1 MKKAPPGY
9 RLEERPLPSGESL
22 LMPVPDEE
30 RAGLIRE
37 FVRSWARTGDGG
49 GYGPALERLLGVS
62 PAEAVLLQPFLG
74 GVTVVRNPRNCFVDL
89 DELWEHTELVYGP
102 GGHEALVPR
111 SLWLQA
117 FARLAA
123 GADLVGHV
131 AQRGVCDLCRGRVAE
146 RRADC
151 SHLEGEDELLELAA
165 VVMGTVVGYF
175 HGSTP
180 GERLRANWP
189 GAGPAVASAATL
201 SLGRLQARQVSGAD
215 LPDAEARVRIL
226 SSLAT
231 PAASPGDQGEEAWSV
246 AELGSMARTW
256 LHAVRVSCG
265 PGRTRVTV
273 ETNLLG

>member
-1 MKKAPPGY
+1 MRTAPPGY

-22 LMPVPDEE
+22 LLPVPDEE
-30 RAGLIRE
+30 RAGFIRE
-37 FVRSWARTGDGG
+37 FILSWARRGHGG

-62 PAEAVLLQPFLG
+62 PAEGLLLQPFLG

-102 GGHEALVPR
+102 GGHEALIPR
-111 SLWLQA
+111 NLWLQA

-151 SHLEGEDELLELAA
+151 SHLADEDELLELTA
-165 VVMGTVVGYF
+165 VVMGIVVDYF

-180 GERLRANWP
+180 GHRVRTNWP
-189 GAGPAVASAATL
+189 GAGPAVASAAAL
-201 SLGRLQARQVSGAD
+201 SRERLQARHESGTEV
-215 LPDAEARVRIL
+215 PDAEARHRIL
-226 SSLAT
+226 ASLAEPVT
-231 PAASPGDQGEEAWSV
+231 PLADEAWSV
-246 AELGSMARTW
+246 DDLGTLARTW
-256 LHAVRVSCG
+256 LHAVRVSRG